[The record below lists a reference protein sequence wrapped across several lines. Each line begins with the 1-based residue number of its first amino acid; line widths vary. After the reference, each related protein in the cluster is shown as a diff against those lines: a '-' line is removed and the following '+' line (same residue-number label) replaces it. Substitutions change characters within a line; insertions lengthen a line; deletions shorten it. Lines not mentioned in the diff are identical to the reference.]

1 MAHRPQS
8 QSGVARLVAE
18 TYALRLVTLGG
29 LVIAAIL
36 QARLLGPEGKG
47 MLATALGWSALI
59 GGVALFG
66 TDSAAIYFVA
76 RAANHA
82 LWLMRA
88 ALIYVVGLAFIAV
101 APIGTAIAFTPQA
114 SSDLKVILTIALLV
128 PMFILTSIFNAI
140 LVGLNCIRSTNNINA
155 ISALLYVFSLSL
167 CFWLHIETFAAITA
181 VVIGVQL
188 TTLILLIAAVQ
199 RVDVAECHAPQ
210 ISAFMRYA
218 QQSFWGNLAG
228 LLFLRSSLLMLGSLA
243 PIAQAGIYSIA
254 VVFADVVL
262 MMPNTLINILLPRL
276 AGQSPALIA
285 MRVAATARYAA
296 AGVLALALMIG
307 CSTFLVVPVGFGE
320 AFRPAAPVALLLC
333 IGAALGT
340 PGMILSLYFNA
351 REQPETP
358 ATAAWIG
365 CGVLIAGLVA
375 LVPFAG
381 AVGAAVATGI
391 ARTAMSLFMIARFC
405 RASGLNWRASL
416 VFQATDWAKSERKIY
431 ALYEQ
436 VVRPRRA

>member
-1 MAHRPQS
+1 MAHRPQP
-8 QSGVARLVAE
+8 GVARLVAE
-18 TYALRLVTLGG
+18 TYVMRLITLGC

-47 MLATALGWSALI
+47 LLATALAWSALI

-66 TDSAAIYFVA
+66 SDSAAIYFVA
-76 RAANHA
+76 RTANQA
-82 LWLMRA
+82 LWLMRTG
-88 ALIYVVGLAFIAV
+88 LIYAIGLAILAG
-101 APIGTAIAFTPQA
+101 APVGAAIVFTPQTSA
-114 SSDLKVILTIALLV
+114 DLKVILAIALLA
-128 PMFILTSIFNAI
+128 PIFILTSIFNAI
-140 LVGLNCIRSTNNINA
+140 LVGLNRIRSTNNVNVLSA
-155 ISALLYVFSLSL
+155 ILYTFALSI
-167 CFWLHIETFAAITA
+167 CFLLHIETFEAITA

-188 TTLILLIAAVQ
+188 TTLILLVAAVQ
-199 RVDVAECHAPQ
+199 RTGVAECRAPQ
-210 ISAFMRYA
+210 LPAFMRYA
-218 QQSFWGNLAG
+218 LQSFRGNLAG
-228 LLFLRSSLLMLGSLA
+228 LLFLRSSLIMLGSFA

-254 VVFADVVL
+254 IVFADVAL
-262 MMPNTLINILLPRL
+262 MMPNTLTNILLPRL
-276 AGQSPALIA
+276 AGQNPALIA
-285 MRVAATARYAA
+285 ARVAAAARYAF
-296 AGVLALALMIG
+296 AGALALALMIG
-307 CSTFLVVPVGFGE
+307 CGAFLIVPVGFGE

-340 PGMILSLYFNA
+340 PGMILSVYFNA

-365 CGVLIAGLVA
+365 CGVVIAGSLA

-391 ARTAMSLFMIARFC
+391 ARTAMSLFIIARFC

-416 VFQATDWAKSERKIY
+416 VFQATDWAKSERKIH

-436 VVRPRRA
+436 VIRARRA